1 MIKGGIEMEINSISS
16 PVVNTSSAQSAST
29 PVAGEKVKPQQV
41 ETSVV
46 SPNLTTQQEAKEAL
60 QLQVDNVNSKLDQL
74 GVGLAFSVDENTQS
88 SVVKVIDKTTDEVI
102 KQYPNEGSLKMMKN
116 IQDYLNSVQQSAL
129 STKEGLTGALF
140 NEII

>member
-1 MIKGGIEMEINSISS
+1 MDINSISS
-16 PVVNTSSAQSAST
+16 PVQATNTAQAAATSNAS
-29 PVAGEKVKPQQV
+29 KVPQQQV

-46 SPNLTTQQEAKEAL
+46 SPNLKAQQETKEMM
-60 QLQVDNVNSKLDQL
+60 QKQVEQVNSKLEQL
-74 GVGLAFSVDENTQS
+74 GLGVMFSVDENTQS

-116 IQDYLNSVQQSAL
+116 IQNYLDSVQQSGA
-129 STKEGLTGALF
+129 SKKEGLTGALF